1 MARPA
6 TAVTPFCGLT
16 IVKLWGLQRFIYFG
30 LYDNIFIFIQY
41 NLAGKKE
48 KTVIERE
55 AYKDT
60 FMVYR
65 IRRKSGDKQSYTT
78 KLQ

>member
-41 NLAGKKE
+41 NLAGKK
-48 KTVIERE
+48 R
-55 AYKDT
+55 KDSN
-60 FMVYR
+60 
-65 IRRKSGDKQSYTT
+65 RKGSI
-78 KLQ
+78 